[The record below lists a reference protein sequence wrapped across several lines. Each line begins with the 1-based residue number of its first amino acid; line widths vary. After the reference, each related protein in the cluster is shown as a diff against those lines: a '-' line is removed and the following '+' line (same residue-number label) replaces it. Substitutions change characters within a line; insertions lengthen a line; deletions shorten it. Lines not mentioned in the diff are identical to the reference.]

1 MHSLAGCLKVS
12 PTWFIPKMTATANA
26 TADDSNNTI
35 YIANILLSSRMEN
48 VQTRHGVLETF
59 ILVSRNL
66 VSLFSKTP
74 SSEQR
79 TRTLNTAYI
88 TTAKSWSSQQ
98 QTKYYENTSSIV
110 TKSLLLD
117 WWHSYIVQLT
127 TMESTSLTFKAFGI
141 SKVVWEILWR
151 HTWKIKKSQLVPC
164 PYWSAGRLHAVAIII
179 PAGDGLGHANGN
191 TRNMA
196 CVTRQTKMSKRS
208 GLCEWHFSYKEIR
221 NTVESHEM

>member
-48 VQTRHGVLETF
+48 VQTRHWVLETF

-117 WWHSYIVQLT
+117 WWHTYIVQLT
-127 TMESTSLTFKAFGI
+127 TMESTSLTFKAFDI

-151 HTWKIKKSQLVPC
+151 HTWKIKKITTGSMSL
-164 PYWSAGRLHAVAIII
+164 
-179 PAGDGLGHANGN
+179 LGCRKAACCCHYYSCWWRTGSCKWQHTEYGWCHTANKN
-191 TRNMA
+191 
-196 CVTRQTKMSKRS
+196 V
-208 GLCEWHFSYKEIR
+208 
-221 NTVESHEM
+221 